1 VRRRPVESTSL
12 ESVGYDST
20 EQKLEVEFK
29 HGAIYEYLDVP
40 AEVFEAFLAADS
52 KGTFFNND
60 IKTSYD
66 FARVSR

>member
-29 HGAIYEYLDVP
+29 HGDIYEYLDVP
-40 AEVFEAFLAADS
+40 AEVFDALLAADS

>member
-20 EQKLEVEFK
+20 EQRLEIEFK